1 MSDERIKLTYDERC
15 ALVELSGAI
24 VLPTAVHS
32 DPKARQALEEA
43 FDELKIQV
51 YRDELDEDAYD
62 AVLGWLE
69 MRPEADGL
77 MELSEED
84 IEGLEDEEDD
94 SDLFETRRAPEA
106 ELAN

>member
-32 DPKARQALEEA
+32 DPKARAALEET

-69 MRPEADGL
+69 MRPEADEL
-77 MELSEED
+77 MELTLEGEE
-84 IEGLEDEEDD
+84 ELDEEDD

-106 ELAN
+106 ERAN